1 MEIPQ
6 KQNVVL
12 IDRAVHEGGLPDQ
25 RLFKTKVAARYLGI
39 HPQTLRK
46 YTDEGKLLA
55 LNLDGSR
62 VYALEELERFIRS
75 LPEWYYGG
83 GERSEASNGEHDGN
97 CES

>member
-1 MEIPQ
+1 MGITE
-6 KQNVVL
+6 KQNVVVT
-12 IDRAVHEGGLPDQ
+12 DRAINLARLPNQ
-25 RLFKTKVAARYLGI
+25 RLFKTRAAARYLGI

-55 LNLDGSR
+55 LNLGGSR
-62 VYALEELERFIRS
+62 VYAVEELDRFITS

-83 GERSEASNGEHDGN
+83 GERSGGSNGEHHGN

>member
-1 MEIPQ
+1 MEITE

-12 IDRAVHEGGLPDQ
+12 IDRSIDERGLPNQ
-25 RLFKTKVAARYLGI
+25 RLFKTKAAARYLGI

-46 YTDEGKLLA
+46 YTDEGKLVA
-55 LNLDGSR
+55 LNLVGSR
-62 VYALEELERFIRS
+62 VYDLEELDRFITS

-97 CES
+97 CKS